1 MNLGFNFS
9 GWQARVPAQY
19 QPYVPYAMPII
30 AATLGLVMA
39 VAFLLPNVNELI
51 SLKSQADDD
60 AARASNLDAKAK
72 KLQGLDQSKLNAELV
87 NTTGAIPSDKDVAGF
102 LSEFSTIAA
111 NAGATIDTA
120 QLSPQSAVTKEK
132 NALDFQVI
140 IKGNFATIKGFLTKI
155 ETARKVM
162 IVKSISINVSED
174 KKLSADL
181 TITGYYEPLATLS
194 ASLDD
199 PLPERTDIQEKLL
212 VDLQK
217 RTIYAPPVSTTPSV
231 SGRSDPFSGF

>member
-1 MNLGFNFS
+1 MILGTNLTA
-9 GWQARVPAQY
+9 WQARIPAKY
-19 QPYVPYAMPII
+19 QPYIPYALPII
-30 AATLGLVMA
+30 AATLGLLLA
-39 VAFLLPNVNELI
+39 VGLLLPNVNELI

-60 AARASNLDAKAK
+60 ATRATSLATKVK
-72 KLQGLDQSKLNAELV
+72 KLQDLDQAKLNSELV

-102 LSEFSTIAA
+102 LSEFSTIAG
-111 NAGATIDTA
+111 NAGVWIDTA
-120 QLSPQSAVTKEK
+120 QLSPQAATTKEK

-140 IKGNFATIKGFLTKI
+140 IKGSFTTIKGFLTRI

-162 IVKSISINVSED
+162 VVKSISINVAED
-174 KKLSADL
+174 KSLSADL
-181 TITGYYEPLATLS
+181 TITGYYEPFANLS
-194 ASLDD
+194 ANLED
-199 PLPERTDIQEKLL
+199 PLPDRTDTQEKLL